1 MVQIRRLKN
10 IKDKLGT
17 PAANV
22 NTLSPKDPFDPVE
35 KNPFEAAQTD
45 FQDESFLET
54 LNSFN
59 NEAALNSE
67 IKFNDLA
74 ATPFSKF
81 DLPFDNIQIDNWMD
95 KYTFSNFVN
104 QDDKISNITVPKIA
118 FDEPVVEEIQEE
130 VVNVANEPAT
140 EKSAVKMDDVAGITP
155 SKGVSV

>member
-17 PAANV
+17 PNANV

-35 KNPFEAAQTD
+35 KNPFEADQTD
-45 FQDESFLET
+45 FQDEAFLET

-59 NEAALNSE
+59 NEVALNSE

-74 ATPFSKF
+74 ATPFAKF
-81 DLPFDNIQIDNWMD
+81 DLPFDNIQIDNWMN

-104 QDDKISNITVPKIA
+104 QDDKISNLTVPRIDFEA
-118 FDEPVVEEIQEE
+118 PVEEEE
-130 VVNVANEPAT
+130 ILNTAAESAT